1 MSHDTRG
8 KYIVIDGIDGG
19 GKTTLFESLRKI
31 FPLWTEINT
40 EKNKSPTDSGP
51 GFVYTREPGGTPL
64 GENLRTVLL
73 SDYMD
78 PFSEMCLFM
87 AQRKEV
93 RNMLEPYL
101 DNGMHTISDRSESA
115 TFAYQIRGRGLQHL
129 ESLFWEMNN
138 SLEPFPTMYIFLD
151 LPPSL
156 AFERLN
162 SRGENVAR
170 DVFEKE
176 QIEYFERVRNGFLEF
191 PSKVTTPCFF
201 VNANQ
206 SKEKVV
212 DEVAAL
218 IKKHIS
224 TQSQTSATS

>member
-1 MSHDTRG
+1 MSHDNRG

-19 GKTTLFESLRKI
+19 GKTTLFESLRKV
-31 FPLWTEINT
+31 FTSWEYINT
-40 EKNKSPTDSGP
+40 ENNKSSTDSGP
-51 GFVYTREPGGTPL
+51 RVVYTMEPGGTTL
-64 GENLRTVLL
+64 GEKLRTIIL

-87 AQRKEV
+87 AQRKEA

-101 DNGMHTISDRSESA
+101 DNGTHAISDRSESA
-115 TFAYQIRGRGLQHL
+115 TFAYQIRGRELHHL

-138 SLEPFPTMYIFLD
+138 GLEPFPTMYIFLD
-151 LPPSL
+151 LKPSL

-176 QIEYFERVRNGFLEF
+176 QVEYFERVRNGFLEF

-212 DEVAAL
+212 DEVVAL

-224 TQSQTSATS
+224 TQSQTLATS